1 MTFNPERSTVNQTL
15 QLGVETTPGV
25 AVPANRRIDCL
36 AFKFGIKGDFKK
48 TAGTGRKYDSVQQ
61 LNAEWTEG
69 SFDGSLDYNGL
80 VYVKSGALGIITPT
94 AHGSSS
100 VAKDWIFDA
109 ILTGSRQPQTYSF
122 EQGENATR
130 AQKLA
135 YGLINKYGYKLSRK
149 TDASC
154 NGGVLAQSVTDGI
167 TMTSS
172 PTAIPLKPITGQQ
185 FNLYLDTSGATL
197 GQTQLLKPLT
207 TEFSMDGIYGPAWYA
222 NRANSSFSAHVDLK
236 PNAGVKFSVAADAV
250 GMGPLTNMRK
260 GDTRFLRVECV
271 GDVIDNNQT
280 VTITGGPTGGTF
292 TLTYKGQTTA
302 GIAYNAAS
310 SAVQTALQAL
320 STIGAGNAT
329 VSGSAGGPYT
339 VTFAGTLATDTTAL
353 TASGAGLTGGTS
365 PSITVTQTQIY
376 LTFWHD
382 MAIKIGQPSEWG
394 DSDGIYM
401 IEWDCG
407 IFEDST
413 WGHSHLTTITNLLT
427 AL

>member
-1 MTFNPERSTVNQTL
+1 MTFNPEISSINQTL
-15 QLGVETTPGV
+15 QLAPEVTPGV
-25 AVPANRRIDCL
+25 AVAASKRLDCVN
-36 AFKFGIKGDFKK
+36 FKFGPKGDFKK

-61 LNAEWTEG
+61 LNAEWVEG

-80 VYVKSGALGIITPT
+80 LYLFAGALGIPTPV

-100 VAKDWIFDA
+100 VAKDWVLDA
-109 ILTGSRQPQTYSF
+109 ILSGSRQPQTYSF

-130 AQKLA
+130 AHKFA
-135 YGLINKYGYKLSRK
+135 YGLINKIGYKLSRK

-172 PTAIPLKPITGQQ
+172 PTPIALKPITGQQ
-185 FNLYLDTSGATL
+185 FNLYLDSSSGSIGT
-197 GQTQLLKPLT
+197 TQLTKALNA
-207 TEFSMDGIYGPAWYA
+207 EFSLDGIYGPAWYA

-236 PNAGVKFSVAADAV
+236 PNASVKFAVAADAT

-260 GDTRFLRVECV
+260 GDTRYLRVETV
-271 GDVIDNNQT
+271 GDVIDNTQQISLGSPSAGN
-280 VTITGGPTGGTF
+280 F
-292 TLTYKGQTTA
+292 TLTYKGQTTSN
-302 GIAYNAAS
+302 IAYNAAS
-310 SAVQTALQAL
+310 SAVQTALQGL
-320 STIGAGNAT
+320 STIGTGNAT
-329 VSGSAGGPYT
+329 VSGSAGGPYI
-339 VTFAGTLATDTTAL
+339 VTFTGTLASDTTAL
-353 TASGAGLTGGTS
+353 TGNGTGLTGGTFL
-365 PSITVTQTQIY
+365 ITQTQAY
-376 LTFWHD
+376 LSFWHD

-413 WGHSHLTTITNLLT
+413 WGHAHQVTLTNLLT